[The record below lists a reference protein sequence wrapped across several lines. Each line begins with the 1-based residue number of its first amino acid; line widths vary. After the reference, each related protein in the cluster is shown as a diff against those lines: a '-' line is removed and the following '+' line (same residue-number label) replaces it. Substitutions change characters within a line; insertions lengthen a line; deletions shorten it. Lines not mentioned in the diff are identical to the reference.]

1 MSGAAVLEL
10 RDVHKAFRSPDGSRS
25 IPVLNGVSLAI
36 GPGETVAV
44 VGPSGSGKS
53 TLLAL
58 MGGLDVSD
66 RGSVLLDGADLAAM
80 GDRERAQA
88 RSRRIGFVFQSH
100 RLLPQCSAWENV
112 LVPTIPVRRAGAAAE
127 GGEPPS
133 ARARRLLERV
143 GLADRLGHRPAEL
156 SGGECLRV
164 AVARALVN
172 RPRLLL
178 ADEPTGSLDERSARE
193 LAELLVEVNRE
204 EGTSLV
210 VVTHSVAL
218 ASLMGRRLELHS
230 GVLAG

>member
-1 MSGAAVLEL
+1 MSAAVLEL
-10 RDVHKAFRSPDGSRS
+10 HDVHKAYRSPDGSRA
-25 IPVLNGVSLAI
+25 ITVLNGVSLVVH
-36 GPGETVAV
+36 PGETVAV

-58 MGGLDVSD
+58 MGALDVPD
-66 RGSVLLDGADLAAM
+66 RGCVLLDGEDLAAM
-80 GDRERAQA
+80 TERDRALA

-112 LVPTIPVRRAGAAAE
+112 LVPTIPMRRAGLDD
-127 GGEPPS
+127 GGEHAE

-143 GLADRLGHRPAEL
+143 GLAGRLAHRSAEL

-172 RPRLLL
+172 RPRVLL
-178 ADEPTGSLDERSARE
+178 ADEPTGSLDERSAAE

-210 VVTHSVAL
+210 VVTHSTAL
-218 ASLMGRRLELHS
+218 AGLMGRRLVLHG
-230 GVLAG
+230 GVLSG